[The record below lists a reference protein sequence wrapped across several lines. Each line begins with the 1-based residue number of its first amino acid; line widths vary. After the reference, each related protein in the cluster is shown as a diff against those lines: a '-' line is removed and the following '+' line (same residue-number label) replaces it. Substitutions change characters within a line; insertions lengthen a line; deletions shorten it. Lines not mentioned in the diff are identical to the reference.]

1 MSDCLL
7 LNSNYEPIS
16 ILPLSVIGWQ
26 HALKLYFLDRVT
38 ILESYEDWVIRSE
51 YLAINVPSV
60 LVTKEYFDNKKHV
73 KFSRA
78 NMYLRDL
85 YQCQYCGDTFNGD
98 DLTIDHVLPRAS
110 GGKTNWDNC
119 TTACKACNF
128 KKGHKLMVQIQSSW
142 FPLFDRNP
150 QQFVNIYTCADKD
163 FVPCEIGIYHSAEQ
177 PSYISLPVL
186 KP

>member
-38 ILESYEDWVIRSE
+38 ILESYDDWVIRSE
-51 YLAINVPSV
+51 HLTINVPSV

-73 KFSRA
+73 KFSRY

-85 YQCQYCGDTFNGD
+85 FQCQYCGDTFDGE

-110 GGKTNWDNC
+110 GGKTNWENC
-119 TTACKACNF
+119 CTACKPCNYR
-128 KKGHKLMVQIQSSW
+128 KGHKLQKPLRMPFKPDYYGLVNKWKTRPVTIKHESW
-142 FPLFDRNP
+142 HQYLG
-150 QQFVNIYTCADKD
+150 VADTRL
-163 FVPCEIGIYHSAEQ
+163 VSR
-177 PSYISLPVL
+177 L
-186 KP
+186 